1 MPSDMKTTQRAS
13 AYLVKRSVESARE
26 ASLVIILGEPFGKAF
41 AVSTDPITI
50 GRSSSCDIQFGQDS
64 ISRMHCKVWLAN
76 EKYHIEDMGST
87 NRTLVNGREIS
98 KHILS
103 DGDRITVGETVLKF
117 VMEGSAEA
125 HYHAELYAR
134 ATEDPLTGIANR
146 RLFEEILAREVD
158 ACIRHQQPLSL
169 MVLDIDNF
177 KDVND
182 AYDHLVGD
190 AALRSLSDLL
200 RGCLSAM
207 ETVARLGGE
216 EFGVIMPGKDLQEAA
231 QVAEQIRAD
240 VSRTS
245 MHCEGIDLKLTV
257 SIGVAEFSPP
267 MHDGWDLFKRADRE
281 LIRAKTKGRN
291 RVSIAR

>member
-1 MPSDMKTTQRAS
+1 MKTTQRSS
-13 AYLVKRSVESARE
+13 AYGVSRPLSAAPE

-41 AVSTDPITI
+41 AISAEPLTI

-64 ISRMHCKVWLAN
+64 VSRMHCKVWLAE

-87 NRTLVNGREIS
+87 NCTLVNGREIRQ
-98 KHILS
+98 HVLA

-125 HYHAELYAR
+125 HHHAELYAR

-146 RLFEEILAREVD
+146 RLFEEILAREVE
-158 ACIRHQQPLSL
+158 ACARHQQPLSL
-169 MVLDIDNF
+169 LVLDIDNF

-182 AYDHLVGD
+182 NHDHLVGD
-190 AALRSLSDLL
+190 AALRNLSDLL
-200 RGCLSAM
+200 RGGVSAV

-216 EFGVIMPGKDLQEAA
+216 EFGIIMPGSDLQESAE
-231 QVAEQIRAD
+231 VAERIRGI
-240 VSRTS
+240 VSGSS
-245 MHCEGIDLKLTV
+245 MHCESVDLTLTV
-257 SIGVAEFSPP
+257 SIGVAEFSSP
-267 MHDGWDLFKRADRE
+267 MRDGWDLFKRADRE
-281 LIRAKTKGRN
+281 LIRAKAGGRN